1 MNDSNIKHDLSSNGK
16 KVALI
21 TGAARRIGRTI
32 AEYLHSKN
40 YNIII
45 HYKTS
50 EKEAI
55 ELKNSLNKINHNSS
69 EVMQFDF
76 NNTNNQNIKELVIKA
91 LSFWGKVDLLVNN
104 ASSFYETKIGDITV
118 DAWDE
123 LINSNLKAP
132 VFLSQELSASLIKT
146 KGSIVNI
153 CDIHAKRP
161 IKNYIVYSI
170 AKSGLY
176 MATKSLARELG
187 PDIRVNAVAPGSI
200 IWPEEI
206 SLIQED
212 VKQVIIDR
220 TALKKPGEPLDIAE
234 AVYYLANA
242 KYVTGQMLAVDGG
255 RTLQD

>member
-1 MNDSNIKHDLSSNGK
+1 MA

-21 TGAARRIGRTI
+21 TGSARRIGKTI
-32 AEYLHSKN
+32 AEYLHKKD

-45 HYKTS
+45 HYNKS
-50 EKEAI
+50 ENDAVNLKE
-55 ELKNSLNKINHNSS
+55 KLNKIRANSA
-69 EVMQFDF
+69 EVVQADF
-76 NNTNNQNIKELVIKA
+76 GKVSNDSIAAFSSKA
-91 LSFWGKVDLLVNN
+91 LNIWNRIDILVNN
-104 ASSFYETKIGDITV
+104 ASSFYETRIGSINSNT
-118 DAWDE
+118 WDD

-132 VFLSQELSASLIKT
+132 VFLSQELSKYLKKT
-146 KGSIVNI
+146 NGNIVNI

-170 AKSGLY
+170 AKSGLH

-200 IWPEEI
+200 IWPEEASI
-206 SLIQED
+206 IED
-212 VKQVIIDR
+212 DIKQVIIDR

-234 AVYYLANA
+234 AVYYFANA
-242 KYVTGQMLAVDGG
+242 KYVTGQMLAIDGG